1 MSSLPIIATLLYY
14 ARHTPDRPCIV
25 VERHTITYAKLAG
38 AAAGW
43 AARFQALGVQ
53 RGDRIALALPNTPA
67 FIAAYFGAQLAGAA
81 VVLINPQYRHTE
93 LNHLLSDSAPTI
105 VVATDDNEAIL
116 TAVMPLN
123 RPHVLKPSAE
133 LCGAPIADPTSF
145 ALPAAGEM
153 ALIAYTSGTTGRAK
167 GAVHTHASLSANCD
181 AILNAWH
188 WTESDRLL
196 LMLPLFHVHGL
207 GVGVHGTI
215 RSGASLELHP
225 RFDAEIALQRMN
237 DPAITLFF
245 GVPTMYVRLIEV
257 ARRSEVPKHHIRL
270 FVSGSAPLSPQTFA
284 DFAALFGQQI
294 LERYGMTET
303 GMNLTNPYYGERRPG
318 SVGIPFPGQEARIVD
333 RTTGQP
339 LPAGQIGEIQV
350 RGPHLFQ
357 GYWRNPTATA
367 AVFTADGW
375 FNTGDLG
382 FVDDDGYFHITGRS
396 RELIISGGFNIYPR
410 EVEEVLSQHP
420 AVVECA
426 VYGQPDPDL
435 GEIPVAAVVT
445 NGQPVTA
452 DELIEHCRQYLAAYK
467 RPRRI
472 RFVNALPRNA
482 LGKVQRHLLAGEVP
496 YHESSL

>member
-25 VERHTITYAKLAG
+25 VERHTITYAELAG

-43 AARFQALGVQ
+43 ATRFQTLGVQ

-116 TAVMPLN
+116 TAVMPPN

-188 WTESDRLL
+188 WTASDRLL

-452 DELIEHCRQYLAAYK
+452 DELIAHCRQYLAAYK

>member
-1 MSSLPIIATLLYY
+1 
-14 ARHTPDRPCIV
+14 
-25 VERHTITYAKLAG
+25 
-38 AAAGW
+38 
-43 AARFQALGVQ
+43 
-53 RGDRIALALPNTPA
+53 
-67 FIAAYFGAQLAGAA
+67 
-81 VVLINPQYRHTE
+81 
-93 LNHLLSDSAPTI
+93 
-105 VVATDDNEAIL
+105 
-116 TAVMPLN
+116 
-123 RPHVLKPSAE
+123 
-133 LCGAPIADPTSF
+133 
-145 ALPAAGEM
+145 
-153 ALIAYTSGTTGRAK
+153 
-167 GAVHTHASLSANCD
+167 
-181 AILNAWH
+181 
-188 WTESDRLL
+188 RLL

-452 DELIEHCRQYLAAYK
+452 DELIAHCRQYLAAYK